1 MHAETKTI
9 EDFVARKLTARPVQK
24 HIEGWRVEPEKIF
37 HILVR
42 HFREMGI
49 FSVDPLQEPLMQKNM
64 IHYLKHSP
72 DIMVEVDRARQEEAL
87 KKRSRHAE

>member
-9 EDFVARKLTARPVQK
+9 EDFVARKLSARPVQQL
-24 HIEGWRVEPEKIF
+24 IETWRVEPEKIF
-37 HILVR
+37 QILVR

-49 FSVDPLQEPLMQKNM
+49 FTVDPIQEPLMLKNVV
-64 IHYLKHSP
+64 HHLKNSP
-72 DIMVEVDRARQEEAL
+72 DIMVEVDRAKQEEAL